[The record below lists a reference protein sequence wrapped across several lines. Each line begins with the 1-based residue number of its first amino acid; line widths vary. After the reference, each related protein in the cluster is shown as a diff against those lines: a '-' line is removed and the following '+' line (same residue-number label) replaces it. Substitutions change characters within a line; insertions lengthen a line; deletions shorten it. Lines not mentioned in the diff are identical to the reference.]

1 MQSVY
6 KIATCI
12 PSEKTFN
19 HYKGGNMNFENLKG
33 VMGEAYHEGITAE
46 EVNTF
51 FADKNFADLSTG
63 QYVDKNKY
71 DRDIQALNTTIAEKQ
86 NALNAKLTDDEKA
99 SQAREADKEKI
110 KELTALLQQ
119 NTITSNKTMAGGL
132 LAQAKSILGLK
143 DDDADYGSFIDS
155 IVSDDAN
162 KTNSIAKYV
171 AKLTKDAYEKGKQDA
186 IKDKM
191 GQFGNQHKGDGNDG
205 SDDVNNLG
213 KQLAKASMSAIN
225 KEQVDYFKR

>member
-1 MQSVY
+1 
-6 KIATCI
+6 
-12 PSEKTFN
+12 
-19 HYKGGNMNFENLKG
+19 MNFENLKG
-33 VMGEAYHEGITAE
+33 LMGESYHEGITAE
-46 EVNTF
+46 EVNSF
-51 FADKNFADLSTG
+51 FAGKNFADLSTG

-71 DRDIQALNTTIAEKQ
+71 DRDIQALNTTLTEKQ

-99 SQAREADKEKI
+99 SQAREADKKKI
-110 KELTALLQQ
+110 AELTQLLQQ

-132 LAQAKSILGLK
+132 LAQAKTILGLK
-143 DDDADYGSFIDS
+143 DEDTEYNSFIDS

-191 GQFGNQHKGDGNDG
+191 GQFGHQNKGDGNDG
-205 SDDVNNLG
+205 ADDVTNLG
-213 KQLAKASMSAIN
+213 KTLAKASMSAIN

>member
-1 MQSVY
+1 MD
-6 KIATCI
+6 
-12 PSEKTFN
+12 
-19 HYKGGNMNFENLKG
+19 FENLKG

-51 FADKNFADLSTG
+51 FAGKNFADLSTG

-71 DRDIQALNTTIAEKQ
+71 DRDIQALNTTITEKQ

-99 SQAREADKEKI
+99 SQAREADKQKI
-110 KELTALLQQ
+110 AELTQLLQQ

-143 DDDADYGSFIDS
+143 DEDADYTSFIDS

-162 KTNSIAKYV
+162 KTNKIARYV
-171 AKLTKDAYEKGKQDA
+171 AKLTKDAYDKGKQDA

-191 GQFGNQHKGDGNDG
+191 GQFGNQNKGDGDDG
-205 SDDVNNLG
+205 SNGVDGLG
-213 KQLAKASMSAIN
+213 KQLAKASMSKVN

>member
-1 MQSVY
+1 MD
-6 KIATCI
+6 
-12 PSEKTFN
+12 
-19 HYKGGNMNFENLKG
+19 FENLKG

-51 FADKNFADLSTG
+51 FAGKNFADLSTG

-71 DRDIQALNTTIAEKQ
+71 DRDIQALNTSLTEKQ

-99 SQAREADKEKI
+99 SQAREADKKKI
-110 KELTALLQQ
+110 AELTQLLQQ

-132 LAQAKSILGLK
+132 LEQAKSILGLK
-143 DDDADYGSFIDS
+143 DEDTEYSSFIDS

-191 GQFGNQHKGDGNDG
+191 GQFGNQDKGDGASG
-205 SDDVNNLG
+205 SNGVSNLG
-213 KQLAKASMSAIN
+213 KELAKASMSQIN

>member
-1 MQSVY
+1 
-6 KIATCI
+6 
-12 PSEKTFN
+12 
-19 HYKGGNMNFENLKG
+19 
-33 VMGEAYHEGITAE
+33 MGEAYHEGITAE

-171 AKLTKDAYEKGKQDA
+171 AKLTKDAYEKGKHECKGNEVKGEILEYNGRVCYDTA
-186 IKDKM
+186 DVVKCIINRIEEEKD
-191 GQFGNQHKGDGNDG
+191 NDY
-205 SDDVNNLG
+205 SSERDKVIYELS
-213 KQLAKASMSAIN
+213 QIIQAEFLIPLRPPVPKAVSA
-225 KEQVDYFKR
+225 ER

>member
-1 MQSVY
+1 
-6 KIATCI
+6 
-12 PSEKTFN
+12 
-19 HYKGGNMNFENLKG
+19 MNFENLKG
-33 VMGEAYHEGITAE
+33 LMGESYHEGITAE
-46 EVNTF
+46 EVNSF
-51 FADKNFADLSTG
+51 FAGKNFADLSTG

-71 DRDIQALNTTIAEKQ
+71 DRDIQALNTTITEKQ
-86 NALNAKLTDDEKA
+86 NALNAKLTDDERA
-99 SQAREADKEKI
+99 AQERDADKKTIED
-110 KELTALLQQ
+110 LTKLLQQ
-119 NTITSNKTMAGGL
+119 NTLTSNKTMAGGL

-171 AKLTKDAYEKGKQDA
+171 AKLTKDAYDKGKQDA

-191 GQFGNQHKGDGNDG
+191 GQFGNQNKGDGNNG
-205 SDDVNNLG
+205 SRSIENLG
-213 KQLAKASMSAIN
+213 KTLAQASLGQIN